1 MGDEVEDD
9 DDLLAALRED
19 ASIDAEIDDKENSED
34 KDDDGDDTNDYDLH
48 RCQESPENCHF
59 YLKKY
64 SEQFWNKKVWEPT
77 SCAGSFVCNAMI
89 NSREDLNWDK
99 YE

>member
-1 MGDEVEDD
+1 MGDESEDD
-9 DDLLAALRED
+9 DDLLAALRKD

-64 SEQFWNKKVWEPT
+64 S
-77 SCAGSFVCNAMI
+77 
-89 NSREDLNWDK
+89 DK
-99 YE
+99 F